1 MGKHLKTRHQRG
13 NVTSKKI
20 AIMNAIF
27 LLATFLILFG
37 FCIAIIIRGQIDE
50 SVIENRTLNKFP
62 TFNLQEFLEG
72 KYQENLEASLSDQM
86 LKGQEIKTSM
96 TEKKA
101 ETVNYWQGLIVGAL
115 DTEEIAADTQN
126 TNQVVEE
133 KKKEVRNIKYIPISN
148 GVYHYGNSEY
158 MVFKYRKLKSYEEKI
173 SKSAAVYNKRFAN
186 VDSYLYLVEN
196 SKAINFNT
204 VDEEENEFL
213 TYIKEKFTHFKCDG
227 LKVTS
232 YEQFKD
238 YFYETD
244 HHWNYKGSYQGY
256 KDIINLLLL
265 GEKVLEPTGTTT
277 FDVYYY
283 GSNARTT
290 SIYTNKEKFTVYD
303 YELPKYQTYING
315 SMMRY
320 DNKNMYYN
328 NNYPTEKGYNHY
340 RAFYGGDYAEVV
352 YDYKQPE
359 KENLLV
365 IAPSYSNAIN
375 NLIAS
380 HFNKTYFIDLR
391 HYKNEFDK
399 EFNPEE
405 YCKKHKIDKFLFLTS
420 IDHFSDF
427 MLTDK

>member
-1 MGKHLKTRHQRG
+1 MGKHLQTEHQKKNKTG
-13 NVTSKKI
+13 KKI
-20 AIMNAIF
+20 AIMNIIF

-37 FCIAIIIRGQIDE
+37 FCIAILIRGQIDE
-50 SVIENRTLNKFP
+50 SIIENRNLNKFP
-62 TFNLQEFLEG
+62 TFSFKGFLEG
-72 KYQENLEASLSDQM
+72 KYQNNLEASLSDQM
-86 LKGQEIKTSM
+86 IMGQEIKTSM
-96 TEKKA
+96 IEKKA
-101 ETVNYWQGLIVGAL
+101 ETVNYWQGLLVGVL
-115 DTEEIAADTQN
+115 ENEEEVTDTQN
-126 TNQVVEE
+126 TNQVEE

-148 GVYHYGNSEY
+148 EVYHYGNSEY

-213 TYIKEKFTHFKCDG
+213 AYIKEKFTHFKCDG

-256 KDIINLLLL
+256 KDIINLLLP
-265 GEKVLEPTGTTT
+265 GEKVIEPTGTTT

-303 YELPKYQTYING
+303 Y
-315 SMMRY
+315 
-320 DNKNMYYN
+320 
-328 NNYPTEKGYNHY
+328 
-340 RAFYGGDYAEVV
+340 
-352 YDYKQPE
+352 
-359 KENLLV
+359 
-365 IAPSYSNAIN
+365 
-375 NLIAS
+375 
-380 HFNKTYFIDLR
+380 
-391 HYKNEFDK
+391 
-399 EFNPEE
+399 
-405 YCKKHKIDKFLFLTS
+405 
-420 IDHFSDF
+420 
-427 MLTDK
+427 

>member
-1 MGKHLKTRHQRG
+1 MGKHSQSRYHKQTTE
-13 NVTSKKI
+13 NKKI
-20 AIMNAIF
+20 AIINAIF
-27 LLATFLILFG
+27 LLATCIIIFV
-37 FCIAIIIRGQIDE
+37 FCIAIMMRGQIDE
-50 SVIENRTLNKFP
+50 SIAENRALNKFP
-62 TFNLQEFLEG
+62 NFHFKDFLEG
-72 KYQENLEASLSDQM
+72 KYQDNLELSLSDQM
-86 LKGQEIKTSM
+86 LLGQEIKTSM

-101 ETVNYWQGLIVGAL
+101 ETISYWQGLIVAAV
-115 DTEEIAADTQN
+115 DNEEEMAETEEN
-126 TNQVVEE
+126 TNKVVQE
-133 KKKEVRNIKYIPISN
+133 KKKEVRKIKYIPISN
-148 GVYHYGNSEY
+148 GVYHYGKSDY
-158 MVFKYRKLKSYEEKI
+158 MVFKYKKLKSYKEKI
-173 SKSAAVYNKRFAN
+173 EKSAKVYNKRFAN
-186 VDSYLYLVEN
+186 VESYFYLVTT

-204 VDEEENEFL
+204 VDETENEFL

-256 KDIINLLLL
+256 KDIINLLLP
-265 GEKVLEPTGTTT
+265 GEKVIEPTGTTT

-303 YELPKYQTYING
+303 YKLPKYQTYING

-328 NNYPTEKGYNHY
+328 DNYPTEKGYNHY

-352 YDYKQPE
+352 YDYKQPK

-365 IAPSYSNAIN
+365 ITPSYSNALN
-375 NLIAS
+375 NLVAS
-380 HFNKTYFIDLR
+380 HFNKTYYIDLR
-391 HYKNEFDK
+391 HYKREFGK

-405 YCKKHKIDKFLFLTS
+405 YCKKT
-420 IDHFSDF
+420 
-427 MLTDK
+427 